1 MRRIAVIGSGYVGLV
16 TGACLAELGNKVIC
30 VDHNEEKIESLKKG
44 IMPIY
49 EPGLDEVV
57 DRNVKAKRLFFIS
70 DTKEAVETSQIIFIA
85 VHTPPLPNGEADM
98 RFVEAVSSDVAKFMK
113 DYKLVIS
120 KSTVPIK
127 TGEWIKRTIGLAN
140 KANIDFDVA
149 SNPEFLREGSA
160 ISDFMNPDR
169 VVIGVESERA
179 KEILTELYAPLNAPI
194 VVTNIESSELIKHAS
209 NSFLAM
215 KISYINALANIC
227 EITGADVIQVAEGM
241 GLDKRIGRDFLDAGI
256 GYGGSCFPKDIS
268 AFITIAG
275 EAGYD
280 FELLKAVEKINKWQ
294 RLTVVKKL
302 KEFIWVLNNKTIGV
316 LGLSFKP
323 NTDDLRQ
330 APSIDI
336 INILEKEGAR
346 IKAYDPVAMEKAKEI
361 LPNVIY
367 SQDPYE
373 VARESDALLFLT
385 EWEEFRELD
394 LKKIKSLLSKP
405 IIIDGR
411 NIFDPCQMKELGFYY
426 KGVGR

>member
-1 MRRIAVIGSGYVGLV
+1 MRKIAVIGSGYVGLV

-49 EPGLDEVV
+49 EPGLDAVV
-57 DRNVKAKRLFFIS
+57 AKNVKARRLFFIS
-70 DTKEAVETSQIIFIA
+70 NTKEAVQESQIIFIA

-120 KSTVPIK
+120 KSTVPVK

-140 KANIDFDVA
+140 KENIDFDVA

-160 ISDFMNPDR
+160 INDFMNPDR

-179 KEILTELYAPLNAPI
+179 KEILSELYAPLKAPI
-194 VVTNIESSELIKHAS
+194 VVTNIESAELIKHAS

-227 EITGADVIQVAEGM
+227 EITGADVLQVAEGM
-241 GLDKRIGRDFLDAGI
+241 GLGKRIGRAFLDAGI

-294 RLTVVKKL
+294 RRTVVKKL

-336 INILEKEGAR
+336 INILKKEGAR

-361 LPNVIY
+361 LPDVIY
-367 SQDPYE
+367 GQDPYE
-373 VARESDALLFLT
+373 VAKESDALLLLT

-394 LKKIKSLLSKP
+394 LKKIKGLLSKP

-411 NIFDPCQMKELGFYY
+411 NIFDPKEMKELGFHY

>member
-1 MRRIAVIGSGYVGLV
+1 MRKIAVIGSGYVGLV
-16 TGACLAELGNKVIC
+16 TGACLAELGNRVIC
-30 VDHNEEKIESLKKG
+30 VDHNQEKIENLRKG

-49 EPGLDEVV
+49 EPGLDKVV
-57 DRNVKAKRLFFIS
+57 AKNVKEKRLFFIS
-70 DTKEAVETSQIIFIA
+70 NTKEAVETSQIIFIA

-98 RFVEAVSSDVAKFMK
+98 RFVEAVSSDVARFMK

-120 KSTVPIK
+120 KSTVPVK

-140 KANIDFDVA
+140 KENIDFDVA

-160 ISDFMNPDR
+160 INDFMNPDR
-169 VVIGVESERA
+169 VVIGIENERA
-179 KEILTELYAPLNAPI
+179 KEILSELYAPLNAPI
-194 VVTNIESSELIKHAS
+194 VVTNIESAELIKHAS

-227 EITGADVIQVAEGM
+227 EITGADVLQVAEGM
-241 GLDKRIGRDFLDAGI
+241 GLDKRIGRAFLDAGI

-268 AFITIAG
+268 AFIKIAD

-294 RLTVVKKL
+294 RRTVVKKL

-323 NTDDLRQ
+323 NTDDLRS

-346 IKAYDPVAMEKAKEI
+346 IKAYDPVAMEKTRDI

-373 VARESDALLFLT
+373 VAKGSDALLFLT

-394 LKKIKSLLSKP
+394 LKKIKGLLSKP

-411 NIFDPCQMKELGFYY
+411 NIFDPSQMKELGFHY